1 MASMKRISDSHR
13 ALPVERLKVSSSVLR
28 SASTPGHSQSQAT
41 ASEDAAGLSD
51 DDEIK
56 CTGTRYI
63 TEDYIKKM
71 TKQDNLSL
79 VHRLNLSTTHGDKY
93 FKYIENLDKCE
104 RVQVLNLSNNT
115 IEKIEKLEKLNQLHE
130 LHLSNN
136 RIRKIEGLEQMAN
149 LQILNLANNSIEK
162 VPLWMGK
169 KLRSLQ
175 KLNLQKNKI
184 FSLHELAKLKHLK
197 SLTELMLAENP
208 VSDLPHY
215 RLFIVFHLRSLQF
228 LDGQPISEQERE
240 KAHQRFHSE
249 EVDRLEQ
256 ELEVRGAEIERLQE
270 EKAAALKELEHQEK
284 LQQSLR
290 QQSQEQ
296 QWRQEQLEMELDTKS
311 ELFLL
316 DQSSTRSR
324 STSEAKCHD
333 FLLCHQLKQ
342 KTSELTRACQKQY
355 ELEQE
360 LAFHKIDAKFEPLPY
375 YPNHDLDGDVLGESP
390 YIGKARHKRSTFTSD
405 IIDAGDKNQ
414 AFVGLTHT
422 VNAVTVA
429 EERLQ
434 QLRKEM
440 DCTEQQI
447 LRASEELHQLEEAAS
462 QKRISEAEKDHFR
475 QQLHMKIQN
484 LSEMQQEA
492 ETLEKQLDRQ
502 SSELNVAQGE
512 LDQLQSL
519 LHTLNPEDIRQY
531 HVKAQLTSK
540 SQLLSIMSRKQ
551 HELEG
556 RLDDMLSRIA
566 KETQEIKDLEQ
577 QLTDGQI
584 AANEALKK
592 DLEGIISGLQDYL
605 HGVKDQAQQ
614 AQSECLRLQKDNDT
628 LQQLLWDKD
637 QQLSRL
643 QQVAQICEN
652 TKEELLQHQEE
663 LQTLRRENLELRE
676 AQGHVS
682 AYEAD
687 LESELQEKDYK
698 VSHLE
703 EELSRLHQLS
713 QLEHSTLHSE
723 LLKERQAKE
732 NALTQ
737 LQLASERELENSDL
751 LQQLNMLQREKGSLM
766 EKVSVLQQ
774 DLQTLKRELLCPKQV
789 AKRLQ
794 GLKKVIATGSSEIS
808 RVNGDEDVLSESFAE
823 LQEELHR
830 TVSAALRDRDAAQ
843 SAQDRLVNERNIL
856 RNRLAHS
863 QEKYQSACEEAQQT
877 RAAEKC
883 EEEAE
888 LLHLRQEL
896 HEAQEQQ
903 YLMLQCLQEVER
915 ERDQLFLELG
925 KQDKQIKAEETQAQE
940 QLQTLELEL
949 RELRKSFTVADQLTA
964 EQLSTAKDELHS
976 LHSTVQRISQ
986 ERAED
991 AEDLEESRVQAAQA
1005 MQDLTKAEAEIQG
1018 LHKLLQDRVPL
1029 SDTDSLSIPDS
1040 SFQQQELA
1048 RLSQVLKRQQ
1058 VQTKRLRDQLAQ
1070 ALEDNS
1076 GNLDEL
1082 IEEIEALR
1090 DTLLQQSNYLSS
1102 FVHTTPSSGC
1112 WYYVPPYQ
1120 SHHSLGSQ
1128 ATQDSGLGSRYVPS
1142 PDRGKLSRSQQHKEK
1157 RPSSSTGYWVYSPHQ
1172 HELHNYQ
1179 KRESS
1184 YRNSNGESDE
1194 EGIRGAHFT
1203 SPPGAII
1210 YTVPPDGAH
1219 LPPGM
1224 VIYAPP
1230 VPGLAVGPGAVFY
1243 GPPPEGVRLVYGPPP
1258 SGLHIPLI
1266 PNGTLH
1272 CNVPDHLDMIHSSKV
1287 ADHSLREEQSDS
1299 VASKR
1304 DLLRLEEQRSELQ
1317 MELKELQR
1325 AVSQLQR
1332 HRRLL
1337 ESSLSHAKEDTV
1349 MDEMEVLEKTLF
1361 NRRTELREVDRLLSE
1376 AEADLKDTRAKT
1388 KDTLQHYTEAERKLK
1403 ERERELEDIKQQAQD
1418 STRQL
1423 AHTKQQIRDL
1433 QEEVK
1438 DLQTCKQDQN
1448 SALKQVEKAI
1458 AAREAEF
1465 QELNRNLK
1473 RVTNIMEDRQKE
1485 RRESQ
1490 YQEANNFMGFR
1501 DSEDILYT
1509 RRKELEHL
1517 NTQVLLQKE
1526 QLSLLGRK
1534 LEQWREEEDI
1544 VRANVEKHRQSLV
1557 EVLRQGEED
1566 THRLQ
1571 QHIKE
1576 LRVDVQSLAAQKG
1589 ELDSKLSERRRRLAQ
1604 YKKEEKKI
1612 QEKVQDQHAVI
1623 NKHKAELKHVLDM
1636 IQLEKVELER
1646 VKVQHNQK
1654 LDQLEKSQESLLQ
1667 VRLELQEAEK
1677 EVQEQQADCER
1688 HRRLQEQEI
1697 LTLKEQINVA
1707 GTERSSLLEQCT
1719 NLETRRLHVQ
1729 RCQETAEEGVR
1740 KAEAELLKLQAEL
1753 AKLKQEHRHAQ
1764 SVREEIIRDTT
1775 ATQKQLE
1782 EKSKDLNKLKEDIAH
1797 STDQLE
1803 KIRKELEDAQRDQ
1816 DDFVK
1821 QQQHQ
1826 KAVMQDK
1833 IQRRQQ
1839 RIDKLVQQ
1847 LKEIEASVERK
1858 EMQFERQEE
1867 RLMIQQQQSSE
1878 LEELQRRQQTKLKA
1892 QLQALEEALSKRVE
1906 KMEQVTLS
1914 VEKLE
1919 EQRCFLLADQ
1929 QQCALLQDRVAQ
1941 LEQVLADTEARLH
1954 ASTEEQREAR
1964 EELETCHSVWQESLE
1979 ESECQREHAQAL
1991 IRHSLTDG
1999 DKVQQAELWSQGE
2012 ENSHMRD
2019 IKDTVRSLRAEVQA
2033 ELDSSLK
2040 ELQPMITSDMDSDME
2055 NHTSAALNTGKAA
2068 YSSRDE
2074 QWRGEMMREK
2084 LRQHEDNL
2092 KAQLHRC
2099 MFSQQEALSL
2109 RRQQTEGSIQGLRRR
2124 VDKLDQLL
2132 TKSGQ
2137 EFPYFSDSNIFHKY
2151 VCTDTERWQP
2161 KRERKCSLSPIRLD
2175 WTIPEK
2181 DQPDMPSQVH

>member
-1 MASMKRISDSHR
+1 MKRISDSHR
-13 ALPVERLKVSSSVLR
+13 AWSVERLKVSSRMLS
-28 SASTPGHSQSQAT
+28 SASPPGLGQTA
-41 ASEDAAGLSD
+41 ASEDELSD
-51 DDEIK
+51 DGEIK

-63 TEDYIKKM
+63 TEDFIKKL

-79 VHRLNLSTTHGDKY
+79 VRCLNLSTTHGDKC
-93 FKYIENLDKCE
+93 FKFIENLDNCE
-104 RVQVLNLSNNT
+104 RLHILNLSNN
-115 IEKIEKLEKLNQLHE
+115 IIEKLEKMERLHQLRE

-149 LQILNLANNSIEK
+149 LQILNLSNNSIEH
-162 VPLWMGK
+162 VPLWLGK

-215 RLFIVFHLRSLQF
+215 RLFLVFHLRSLEF
-228 LDGQPISEQERE
+228 LDGQPISEQERV
-240 KAHQRFHSE
+240 KAYQRFHTE
-249 EVDRLEQ
+249 ELERLEQ
-256 ELEVRGAEIERLQE
+256 ELEERGAEIERLQE
-270 EKAAALKELEHQEK
+270 EKTAALKELENQEQ

-290 QQSQEQ
+290 RQSQEQ
-296 QWRQEQLEMELDTKS
+296 QSRQEELEMELDTKS

-316 DQSSTRSR
+316 DQSSTNSR
-324 STSEAKCHD
+324 SPSEVTCHD
-333 FLLCHQLKQ
+333 FLLCYQLKQ

-360 LAFHKIDAKFEPLPY
+360 LAFHKIDAKFDPLPF
-375 YPNHDLDGDVLGESP
+375 YPNHDQDGNVLCESP
-390 YIGKARHKRSTFTSD
+390 YIGKARHKRNTFTSD
-405 IIDAGDKNQ
+405 STDTGDRNL
-414 AFVGLTHT
+414 ATGGLTHT
-422 VNAVTVA
+422 GKVEEEESRHDLERDAVTVA
-429 EERLQ
+429 EEQLQ
-434 QLRKEM
+434 RLRKEM
-440 DCTEQQI
+440 EYTEQQI
-447 LRASEELHQLEEAAS
+447 LRATDELQQLEEAAS
-462 QKRISEAEKDHFR
+462 QKRISEAEKDHLR
-475 QQLHMKIQN
+475 QQLQLKIQM
-484 LSEMQQEA
+484 LSEMRQEA

-502 SSELNVAQGE
+502 SSELSVAQAE

-519 LHTLNPEDIRQY
+519 LHTLNPEDIRHA
-531 HVKAQLTSK
+531 HVKAQLASK
-540 SQLLSIMSRKQ
+540 SQLLSIMSKKQ

-577 QLTDGQI
+577 QLTEGQI

-605 HGVKDQAQQ
+605 HGVKDQARQ
-614 AQSECLRLQKDNDT
+614 AESDCLRLQKENDT
-628 LQQLLWDKD
+628 LQQLVWDKD

-652 TKEELLQHQEE
+652 TKEELLQHQKE
-663 LQTLRRENLELRE
+663 LQTLRRENSELKE

-687 LESELQEKDYK
+687 LEAELQEKDCK

-703 EELSRLHQLS
+703 EELSRLHRLS
-713 QLEHSTLHSE
+713 QLEHSALQTE
-723 LLKERQAKE
+723 LQKERQAKE
-732 NALTQ
+732 NALAQ
-737 LQLASERELENSDL
+737 LQLAAERELENADL
-751 LQQLNMLQREKGSLM
+751 LQQLNTLQREKGSLM
-766 EKVSVLQQ
+766 EKVRVLQK
-774 DLQTLKRELLCPKQV
+774 DLQQIKRELLCPKQV
-789 AKRLQ
+789 ARSLQ
-794 GLKKVIATGSSEIS
+794 GLKRIIATGSGELS
-808 RVNGDEDVLSESFAE
+808 RVTGDGDMLSESLAE

-843 SAQDRLVNERNIL
+843 SAQDRLEHELGML
-856 RNRLAHS
+856 RNRLAHY
-863 QEKYQSACEEAQQT
+863 QQKYQSACEEAQQA
-877 RAAEKC
+877 RAAERR

-888 LLHLRQEL
+888 LLQLRQEL
-896 HEAQEQQ
+896 QEAQEQQ
-903 YLMLQCLQEVER
+903 YLTLQRLQEAESER
-915 ERDQLFLELG
+915 NRLFLELG
-925 KQDKQIKAEETQAQE
+925 KQDKQVKAEETHTQE
-940 QLQTLELEL
+940 QLQSLELEL
-949 RELRKSFTVADQLTA
+949 RELRRSFTIADQLA
-964 EQLSTAKDELHS
+964 ADQLSAAKDKLRS

-991 AEDLEESRVQAAQA
+991 AEELEESRIQAAQA
-1005 MQDLTKAEAEIQG
+1005 MQDLTKAEAEIQD
-1018 LHKLLQDRVPL
+1018 LQKLLQDRVPL
-1029 SDTDSLSIPDS
+1029 SDTDSLSVPDPK
-1040 SFQQQELA
+1040 FQQQELA
-1048 RLSQVLKRQQ
+1048 RLSRVLKSQQ
-1058 VQTKRLRDQLAQ
+1058 VQTKHLRDQLAQ
-1070 ALEDNS
+1070 ALEENS

-1102 FVHTTPSSGC
+1102 FVRTTHGSGC

-1120 SHHSLGSQ
+1120 SHQSLGSQ
-1128 ATQDSGLGSRYVPS
+1128 TTQDSGLGSQYVPS
-1142 PDRGKLSRSQQHKEK
+1142 PERGKRSRSQQHKET
-1157 RPSSSTGYWVYSPHQ
+1157 RPSSSSGYWVYSPHQ
-1172 HELHNYQ
+1172 HDPHNYR

-1184 YRNSNGESDE
+1184 YTNSNGESDE
-1194 EGIRGAHFT
+1194 EGVSGTHFT
-1203 SPPGAII
+1203 PPPGSII
-1210 YTVPPDGAH
+1210 YTVPPDGTH

-1272 CNVPDHLDMIHSSKV
+1272 CNVPGHLDMTHSSRV
-1287 ADHSLREEQSDS
+1287 TDSLSREEQSER

-1317 MELKELQR
+1317 MELKELRR
-1325 AVSQLQR
+1325 AVSRIQR
-1332 HRRLL
+1332 HKRLL
-1337 ESSLSHAKEDTV
+1337 ESSVSHAEEDTV
-1349 MDEMEVLEKTLF
+1349 MDEVECLGKTLSK
-1361 NRRTELREVDRLLSE
+1361 RRTQLREVERLLSE
-1376 AEADLKDTRAKT
+1376 AEADLKDTRTKT
-1388 KDTLQHYTEAERKLK
+1388 KDTLQCYNEAKKKLK
-1403 ERERELEDIKQQAQD
+1403 ETECELEEIKQQTQD

-1423 AHTKQQIRDL
+1423 THTKQQIRDL

-1438 DLQTCKQDQN
+1438 DLQTCKQDQE
-1448 SALKQVEKAI
+1448 STLKQVEKAI
-1458 AAREAEF
+1458 EARDAEF
-1465 QELNRNLK
+1465 HEVNRNLK
-1473 RVTNIMEDRQKE
+1473 RVNTKMEDMQKE
-1485 RRESQ
+1485 LREAQ
-1490 YQEANNFMGFR
+1490 YQEANLFMGYR

-1534 LEQWREEEDI
+1534 LEQWREEEGI

-1566 THRLQ
+1566 AHRLQ

-1576 LRVDVQSLAAQKG
+1576 LREDVQSLAAQKG
-1589 ELDSKLSERRRRLAQ
+1589 ELDSQLSERRRRQAQ
-1604 YKKEEKKI
+1604 YKREEKKI
-1612 QEKVQDQHAVI
+1612 HEKMQNQRAVI
-1623 NKHKAELKHVLDM
+1623 NKHKAELKQVLDM
-1636 IQLEKVELER
+1636 IQLESVELER

-1654 LDQLEKSQESLLQ
+1654 LDQLEKSQETLLQ
-1667 VRLELQEAEK
+1667 VRLELQEVEK
-1677 EVQEQQADCER
+1677 EVQEQQTERER

-1697 LTLKEQINVA
+1697 LTLKEQTNAAAI
-1707 GTERSSLLEQCT
+1707 ERSSLLEQCT
-1719 NLETRRLHVQ
+1719 NLEARRSHAQ

-1753 AKLKQEHRHAQ
+1753 AKLKLEHRHAQ
-1764 SVREEIIRDTT
+1764 SIREEVNRDAAT
-1775 ATQKQLE
+1775 TQKQLE

-1797 STDQLE
+1797 STVQLE
-1803 KIRKELEDAQRDQ
+1803 KIKKEVEDAQRERDE
-1816 DDFVK
+1816 FVK

-1839 RIDKLVQQ
+1839 RIDKLEQQ
-1847 LKEIEASVERK
+1847 LKEIEASVEKK

-1878 LEELQRRQQTKLKA
+1878 LEELQRQQQQKLQA

-1906 KMEQVTLS
+1906 KMEQVTVA
-1914 VEKLE
+1914 VETLE
-1919 EQRCFLLADQ
+1919 EQRRFLLADQ

-1941 LEQVLADTEARLH
+1941 LEQELVESEARLC
-1954 ASTEEQREAR
+1954 ASAEEQRETR
-1964 EELETCHSVWQESLE
+1964 EELETCRSDIQILQGTLATE
-1979 ESECQREHAQAL
+1979 RERA
-1991 IRHSLTDG
+1991 
-1999 DKVQQAELWSQGE
+1999 DKLQQAELWSQGE
-2012 ENSHMRD
+2012 EDGHMQD
-2019 IKDTVRSLRAEVQA
+2019 IKDTARSLRAEVQA
-2033 ELDSSLK
+2033 ELDSGLK
-2040 ELQPMITSDMDSDME
+2040 ELELQPMTTSDMDSDEE

-2068 YSSRDE
+2068 SSSRDE
-2074 QWRGEMMREK
+2074 QWRGEVLREK

-2092 KAQLHRC
+2092 KAQLRRC

-2137 EFPYFSDSNIFHKY
+2137 DFHYSGDSNVLPKY
-2151 VCTDTERWQP
+2151 MCSDTERWRP
-2161 KRERKCSLSPIRLD
+2161 RRERDHSLSPIRQYL
-2175 WTIPEK
+2175 TVPEK
-2181 DQPDMPSQVH
+2181 DQPDMLSQVH

>member
-1 MASMKRISDSHR
+1 
-13 ALPVERLKVSSSVLR
+13 
-28 SASTPGHSQSQAT
+28 
-41 ASEDAAGLSD
+41 
-51 DDEIK
+51 
-56 CTGTRYI
+56 
-63 TEDYIKKM
+63 M

-79 VHRLNLSTTHGDKY
+79 LHLLNLSTTHGDKY
-93 FKYIENLDKCE
+93 FKYIENLDNCE

-115 IEKIEKLEKLNQLHE
+115 IEKIEKLEKLHQLRE
-130 LHLSNN
+130 LHLYNN

-149 LQILNLANNSIEK
+149 LQILNLANNSIEH

-256 ELEVRGAEIERLQE
+256 EQEVRGAEIDRLQE

-311 ELFLL
+311 EL
-316 DQSSTRSR
+316 
-324 STSEAKCHD
+324 
-333 FLLCHQLKQ
+333 LKQ

-360 LAFHKIDAKFEPLPY
+360 LAFHKIDAKFDPLPF

-405 IIDAGDKNQ
+405 IIDAGDRNQ
-414 AFVGLTHT
+414 ALGGLTHT
-422 VNAVTVA
+422 VVDAVTVA

-440 DCTEQQI
+440 ECTEQQI
-447 LRASEELHQLEEAAS
+447 LRASEELQQLEEAAS

-475 QQLHMKIQN
+475 QQLHMKIQK

-512 LDQLQSL
+512 RDQLQSL
-519 LHTLNPEDIRQY
+519 LHTLNAEDIRHS
-531 HVKAQLTSK
+531 HVKAQLTNK

-605 HGVKDQAQQ
+605 HGVKDQARQ

-663 LQTLRRENLELRE
+663 LQTLRIENLELRE
-676 AQGHVS
+676 TQGHVS

-713 QLEHSTLHSE
+713 QLEHSALQAE

-737 LQLASERELENSDL
+737 LQLAAEKELENSDL

-774 DLQTLKRELLCPKQV
+774 DLQQLKRELLCPKQV

-794 GLKKVIATGSSEIS
+794 GLKKVIATGSLEL
-808 RVNGDEDVLSESFAE
+808 RVNGDKDVLSESFVE

-843 SAQDRLVNERNIL
+843 SAQDSLVNERNIL
-856 RNRLAHS
+856 RNRLAHY
-863 QEKYQSACEEAQQT
+863 QQKYQSACEEAQQT
-877 RAAEKC
+877 R
-883 EEEAE
+883 
-888 LLHLRQEL
+888 
-896 HEAQEQQ
+896 
-903 YLMLQCLQEVER
+903 
-915 ERDQLFLELG
+915 
-925 KQDKQIKAEETQAQE
+925 
-940 QLQTLELEL
+940 
-949 RELRKSFTVADQLTA
+949 
-964 EQLSTAKDELHS
+964 
-976 LHSTVQRISQ
+976 
-986 ERAED
+986 D
-991 AEDLEESRVQAAQA
+991 AEDLEESRVQATQA

-1048 RLSQVLKRQQ
+1048 RLSRVLKRQQ

-1082 IEEIEALR
+1082 IEDIEALR

-1102 FVHTTPSSGC
+1102 FVRTTPSSGY

-1120 SHHSLGSQ
+1120 SHQSLGSQ
-1128 ATQDSGLGSRYVPS
+1128 ATQDSGLGSQYVPS
-1142 PDRGKLSRSQQHKEK
+1142 PDRGKLSRSQQHKET
-1157 RPSSSTGYWVYSPHQ
+1157 RPSSSSGYWVYSPHQ
-1172 HELHNYQ
+1172 HELHKCQ

-1203 SPPGAII
+1203 PPPGTII

-1287 ADHSLREEQSDS
+1287 ADHSLREEQSDR
-1299 VASKR
+1299 VTSKR
-1304 DLLRLEEQRSELQ
+1304 DLLRLEEQRSKLE
-1317 MELKELQR
+1317 MELKELQTV
-1325 AVSQLQR
+1325 VSRLRR

-1337 ESSLSHAKEDTV
+1337 ESSLSRAKEDTV
-1349 MDEMEVLEKTLF
+1349 MDEREVLEKTLF
-1361 NRRTELREVDRLLSE
+1361 KCRTELREVARLLSE

-1388 KDTLQHYTEAERKLK
+1388 KDMLQHYSEAERKLK
-1403 ERERELEDIKQQAQD
+1403 ERERELEDIKQKAQD

-1438 DLQTCKQDQN
+1438 ELQTCKQDQK

-1473 RVTNIMEDRQKE
+1473 RVTNKMEDMQKE

-1490 YQEANNFMGFR
+1490 YQEANHFMGFR

-1517 NTQVLLQKE
+1517 NTQALLQKE

-1566 THRLQ
+1566 AHRLQ

-1589 ELDSKLSERRRRLAQ
+1589 ELDSQLSERRRRLAQ

-1636 IQLEKVELER
+1636 IQLENVELER

-1677 EVQEQQADCER
+1677 EVQEQQADWER

-1697 LTLKEQINVA
+1697 LTLKEQTNVA

-1719 NLETRRLHVQ
+1719 NLETRRLHAQ

-1775 ATQKQLE
+1775 TTQKQLE

-1797 STDQLE
+1797 SKVQLE
-1803 KIRKELEDAQRDQ
+1803 KIRKEVEDAQREQ

-1839 RIDKLVQQ
+1839 RIDKLEQQ
-1847 LKEIEASVERK
+1847 LMEIEASVERK

-1878 LEELQRRQQTKLKA
+1878 LEELQRRQQTKLQA

-1919 EQRCFLLADQ
+1919 EQRRFLLADQ

-1954 ASTEEQREAR
+1954 ASTEEQREAK
-1964 EELETCHSVWQESLE
+1964 EELETCHSDIQILQGTLAT
-1979 ESECQREHAQAL
+1979 QREHAQAL
-1991 IRHSLTDG
+1991 MRHSLTDR
-1999 DKVQQAELWSQGE
+1999 DRLQQAELWSHGE

-2033 ELDSSLK
+2033 ELDSGLK
-2040 ELQPMITSDMDSDME
+2040 ELQPMTTSDMDSDME

-2074 QWRGEMMREK
+2074 QWRGEMLREK

-2092 KAQLHRC
+2092 KTQLRRC

-2137 EFPYFSDSNIFHKY
+2137 EFPYFSDSNILPKY
-2151 VCTDTERWQP
+2151 VCTDTERWRP
-2161 KRERKCSLSPIRLD
+2161 KWERKCSLSPIRLD

-2181 DQPDMPSQVH
+2181 DQPDMLSQVH

>member
-1 MASMKRISDSHR
+1 MKRISDSHR
-13 ALPVERLKVSSSVLR
+13 ALPVERMKVFSSVLR
-28 SASTPGHSQSQAT
+28 SASIPGHSQSQTA
-41 ASEDAAGLSD
+41 ASEDAAELSD

-79 VHRLNLSTTHGDKY
+79 VHCLNLSTTHDDKY

-115 IEKIEKLEKLNQLHE
+115 IEKIEKLEKLHQVRE

-149 LQILNLANNSIEK
+149 LQILNLANNSIEH

-249 EVDRLEQ
+249 EVDRLEH
-256 ELEVRGAEIERLQE
+256 ELEVRGAEIERLKE

-284 LQQSLR
+284 LQQSLI

-296 QWRQEQLEMELDTKS
+296 QWRQEQIEMELDTKS
-311 ELFLL
+311 EL
-316 DQSSTRSR
+316 
-324 STSEAKCHD
+324 
-333 FLLCHQLKQ
+333 LKQ

-360 LAFHKIDAKFEPLPY
+360 LAFHKIDAKFDPLPF
-375 YPNHDLDGDVLGESP
+375 YPNHDLDGDMLGESP
-390 YIGKARHKRSTFTSD
+390 YIGKAHHKRNTFTSD
-405 IIDAGDKNQ
+405 IIDAGDRNQ
-414 AFVGLTHT
+414 ALGGLIHT
-422 VNAVTVA
+422 GKEPEEGSRHDLARVDAVTVA

-434 QLRKEM
+434 QLHKEM
-440 DCTEQQI
+440 ECTEQQI
-447 LRASEELHQLEEAAS
+447 LKASEELQQLEEAAS

-475 QQLHMKIQN
+475 QQLHMKIQK

-512 LDQLQSL
+512 LEQLQSL
-519 LHTLNPEDIRQY
+519 LHTLNPEDIRHS

-551 HELEG
+551 NELDG

-605 HGVKDQAQQ
+605 HGVKDQARQ

-652 TKEELLQHQEE
+652 TKEELLQHQKE
-663 LQTLRRENLELRE
+663 LQTLRRENSELRE

-713 QLEHSTLHSE
+713 QLEHSALQAE

-737 LQLASERELENSDL
+737 LQLAAERELKNSDL

-774 DLQTLKRELLCPKQV
+774 DLQQIKRELLCPKQV

-794 GLKKVIATGSSEIS
+794 GLKKVIATGLSELS
-808 RVNGDEDVLSESFAE
+808 RVNGDEDMLSESFAE
-823 LQEELHR
+823 LQEELRR
-830 TVSAALRDRDAAQ
+830 TVSAALKDRDAAQ

-856 RNRLAHS
+856 RNRLAHY
-863 QEKYQSACEEAQQT
+863 QQKYQSACEEAQQT
-877 RAAEKC
+877 RAAERC

-888 LLHLRQEL
+888 LVHLRQEL
-896 HEAQEQQ
+896 QEAQEQQ
-903 YLMLQCLQEVER
+903 YLTLERLQEAER
-915 ERDQLFLELG
+915 ERNQLFLELG
-925 KQDKQIKAEETQAQE
+925 KQDKQIKAEETQTQE

-949 RELRKSFTVADQLTA
+949 RELRRSFTVADQLTA
-964 EQLSTAKDELHS
+964 EQLSAAKDKLHS

-1018 LHKLLQDRVPL
+1018 LHKLLQDRVL
-1029 SDTDSLSIPDS
+1029 VSDTDSLSIPDS

-1048 RLSQVLKRQQ
+1048 RLSRVLKRQL

-1090 DTLLQQSNYLSS
+1090 DILLQQSNYLSS

-1120 SHHSLGSQ
+1120 SHQSLGSQ
-1128 ATQDSGLGSRYVPS
+1128 ATQDSGLGSQYVPS
-1142 PDRGKLSRSQQHKEK
+1142 PDRGKRSRSQQHKET
-1157 RPSSSTGYWVYSPHQ
+1157 RPSSSSGYWVYSPHQ

-1194 EGIRGAHFT
+1194 EGIRESHFT
-1203 SPPGAII
+1203 PPPGSVI
-1210 YTVPPDGAH
+1210 YTVPLDGAH

-1243 GPPPEGVRLVYGPPP
+1243 GPPPEGLGLVYGPPP
-1258 SGLHIPLI
+1258 SGLPVPLI
-1266 PNGTLH
+1266 PNGILH

-1287 ADHSLREEQSDS
+1287 ADRSLREEQPDR
-1299 VASKR
+1299 VTSKR
-1304 DLLRLEEQRSELQ
+1304 DLLRLEEQRSQLQ

-1325 AVSQLQR
+1325 AVSRLQR

-1337 ESSLSHAKEDTV
+1337 ESSLSRAKEDTV
-1349 MDEMEVLEKTLF
+1349 MDEREVLEKTLF
-1361 NRRTELREVDRLLSE
+1361 KRRTELREVDRLLSE

-1403 ERERELEDIKQQAQD
+1403 EKERELEDIKQQTQD

-1433 QEEVK
+1433 QEQVK
-1438 DLQTCKQDQN
+1438 DLQTCKQDQE
-1448 SALKQVEKAI
+1448 STLKQVEKAI
-1458 AAREAEF
+1458 VAREAEF

-1473 RVTNIMEDRQKE
+1473 RVTNKMEDMQKE
-1485 RRESQ
+1485 LRESQ
-1490 YQEANNFMGFR
+1490 YQKANRFMGFK

-1509 RRKELEHL
+1509 HRKELEHL

-1566 THRLQ
+1566 AHRLQ

-1589 ELDSKLSERRRRLAQ
+1589 ELDAQLSERRRRLAQ

-1612 QEKVQDQHAVI
+1612 QEKVQDQRAVI

-1636 IQLEKVELER
+1636 IQLENGELER
-1646 VKVQHNQK
+1646 MKVQHNQK

-1677 EVQEQQADCER
+1677 EVQEQQADWER

-1697 LTLKEQINVA
+1697 LTLKEQTNVA

-1719 NLETRRLHVQ
+1719 NLETRRLHAQ
-1729 RCQETAEEGVR
+1729 KCQETAEEGVR

-1764 SVREEIIRDTT
+1764 SVREEIIRDTA

-1797 STDQLE
+1797 STVQLE
-1803 KIRKELEDAQRDQ
+1803 KIRKEVEDAQRDK

-1839 RIDKLVQQ
+1839 RIEKLEQQ

-1867 RLMIQQQQSSE
+1867 RLMIQQQQSAE
-1878 LEELQRRQQTKLKA
+1878 LEELQRRQQTKLQA
-1892 QLQALEEALSKRVE
+1892 QLQALEEALSKRVKE
-1906 KMEQVTLS
+1906 MEQVTLS

-1919 EQRCFLLADQ
+1919 EQRHFLLADQ

-1941 LEQVLADTEARLH
+1941 LEQVLADTEDRLH
-1954 ASTEEQREAR
+1954 ASTEEQREAK
-1964 EELETCHSVWQESLE
+1964 EELETCHSDIQILQGTLA
-1979 ESECQREHAQAL
+1979 QREHAQAL
-1991 IRHSLTDG
+1991 IRHSLTHG
-1999 DKVQQAELWSQGE
+1999 DTLLQAEPWSQGE

-2019 IKDTVRSLRAEVQA
+2019 IKETVRSLRAEVQA
-2033 ELDSSLK
+2033 ELDSGLK
-2040 ELQPMITSDMDSDME
+2040 ELQPMTTSDMDSDME
-2055 NHTSAALNTGKAA
+2055 NHTSAALNTGKPA

-2074 QWRGEMMREK
+2074 QWRGEMLREK

-2092 KAQLHRC
+2092 KAQLRRC

-2137 EFPYFSDSNIFHKY
+2137 EFPYFSDSNILPKY
-2151 VCTDTERWQP
+2151 VCTDTEMWRP

-2181 DQPDMPSQVH
+2181 DQPDMLSQVH